1 MNNKVTGKINIL
13 NHALIIFLGMFY
25 LSVTPFGAK
34 ASESLFRSKTQDAGT
49 QKIIDSGE
57 LRLAIIKRENPP
69 FYYSDPDGVDGTGG
83 LEVDLGK
90 KIAEELGVKLRIIR
104 KTDVFNELV
113 KSVARGEADMA
124 MSKLSISLPRAA
136 FVEYSNPY
144 INFRKAI
151 LVNRLKF
158 AELKKHPNDSISDF
172 FNRKDVSI
180 GVIANSSYETFAK
193 QLFPDGKVVGYGSW
207 GEAFNALDKGEVA
220 GIFRDEFEV
229 SRTLRGIP
237 NGSIKFMSVV
247 LKGQKDPIAMVLPWD
262 KLHFKHWINHLLDSK
277 SIAYGNKDILKM
289 LEEYNEKNKK
299 S

>member
-13 NHALIIFLGMFY
+13 NHALIIFLGVFC

-90 KIAEELGVKLRIIR
+90 KIAEELGVKLRIVR

-158 AELKKHPNDSISDF
+158 AELKKRSNDSVSDF

-180 GVIANSSYETFAK
+180 GVIANSSYETFAR
-193 QLFPDGKVVGYGSW
+193 QLFPDGQVVGYGSW
-207 GEAFNALDKGEVA
+207 EEAFNALDKGEVA

-247 LKGQKDPIAMVLPWD
+247 LKGQKDPIAMVLPWN
-262 KLHFKHWINHLLDSK
+262 KLHFKHWINHLLESK